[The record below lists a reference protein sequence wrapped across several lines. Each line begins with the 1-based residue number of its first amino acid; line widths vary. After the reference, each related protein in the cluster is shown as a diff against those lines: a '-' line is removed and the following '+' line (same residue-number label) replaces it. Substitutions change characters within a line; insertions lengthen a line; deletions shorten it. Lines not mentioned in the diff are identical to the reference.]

1 MGNTLHHCFEHCKVL
16 DSIVRQVQLR
26 QTGQVFE
33 SGDICQAVTTEVNL
47 LDIFDLLTC
56 LCQLLK
62 LLALAHNLG
71 QLHALSVISVINGL
85 KELTNDTWLEHKLT
99 RWSTFFLRHICC
111 FGSYFQRLS
120 KLLFVS
126 KL

>member
-1 MGNTLHHCFEHCKVL
+1 MTSPPFIHFLKFVAADVQIVELGALEAGPLVELVVRNVQPLQVREGVFSREHCKVL

-71 QLHALSVISVINGL
+71 QLHALSVISVIN
-85 KELTNDTWLEHKLT
+85 
-99 RWSTFFLRHICC
+99 
-111 FGSYFQRLS
+111 
-120 KLLFVS
+120 
-126 KL
+126 